1 MKNIAQEIVKGR
13 KLLLLLFLAFANNDV
28 KNDDTKTDTK
38 QDLIDFDSWTNDR
51 VISKPQDKT
60 AIVKQGIQQL
70 QVVSLKVTLR
80 YLIFR
85 AFRTDAKL
93 RLLIKIDFKVVNII
107 PHRTSQFIKK
117 ICTAPHPT
125 SFYFARTAPHIYVQ
139 YGEVK
144 LCPFPYCNNM

>member
-93 RLLIKIDFKVVNII
+93 RLLIKIDYNVIHLV
-107 PHRTSQFIKK
+107 SLCKK
-117 ICTAPHPT
+117 MAKIAN
-125 SFYFARTAPHIYVQ
+125 S
-139 YGEVK
+139 
-144 LCPFPYCNNM
+144 

>member
-1 MKNIAQEIVKGR
+1 MSLLGSLRAELLFTICVRILCIVQEIVKDR

-70 QVVSLKVTLR
+70 QVVSLE
-80 YLIFR
+80 F
-85 AFRTDAKL
+85 
-93 RLLIKIDFKVVNII
+93 
-107 PHRTSQFIKK
+107 
-117 ICTAPHPT
+117 
-125 SFYFARTAPHIYVQ
+125 
-139 YGEVK
+139 
-144 LCPFPYCNNM
+144 